1 MGVSKTRDFEGHKQ
15 WIKHDGSNTTVKKI
29 DFDLDCALNI
39 LDSYITTEYSKL
51 DDVNHEVRSIA
62 YNRDELTC
70 FMDRT
75 DIDKQVF
82 KAIGAIEALWTLEL
96 EIVREMIG
104 EDNIL

>member
-15 WIKHDGSNTTVKKI
+15 WIRHDGSNAPGENI

-39 LDSYITTEYSKL
+39 LDGYITTEYSKL
-51 DDVNHEVRSIA
+51 DEVNHEVRSIA

-70 FMDRT
+70 LMDRA

-82 KAIGAIEALWTLEL
+82 KAIVAIEALWTLEL